1 MGDRANHPDRTAP
14 VRILIDPTDDVRV
27 TASLLERHDPDRGLV
42 VVHPTPATSSPK
54 AFAHD
59 LLVAL
64 DRPVTRLEAEH
75 LTGMAPTWQAVAA
88 WMVTDQVKDLLVL
101 RADRLSASTWNRLL
115 GLCIQSLVAAMK
127 LDAQRARTQLKTQ
140 RTNARQGLQCAPNVR
155 LFSAAVHGA
164 DAVQPSGSG
173 CCIKCSAVNA
183 SSSQR
188 IMRRVLGAAA
198 ARHRRTGRRM
208 SVTRVMSGTVVMV
221 MVMVVTVAM
230 TMRRFRGYFHQAI
243 GNLVA
248 ALKSS
253 TAEPRHESPP

>member
-1 MGDRANHPDRTAP
+1 MVMRRFAAARAARCGH
-14 VRILIDPTDDVRV
+14 
-27 TASLLERHDPDRGLV
+27 
-42 VVHPTPATSSPK
+42 
-54 AFAHD
+54 
-59 LLVAL
+59 
-64 DRPVTRLEAEH
+64 
-75 LTGMAPTWQAVAA
+75 
-88 WMVTDQVKDLLVL
+88 
-101 RADRLSASTWNRLL
+101 RADDTLRLIARAPNRLL
-115 GLCIQSLVAAMK
+115 GLGVQSFVAAMK

-140 RTNARQGLQCAPNVR
+140 RTNARQGLQRAPNVR

-188 IMRRVLGAAA
+188 VMRRVLGAAA
-198 ARHRRTGRRM
+198 VRHRRTARRV
-208 SVTRVMSGTVVMV
+208 SVTRVMSGAVV

-243 GNLVA
+243 GNLVV

>member
-1 MGDRANHPDRTAP
+1 MVMRRFAADRAARSGH
-14 VRILIDPTDDVRV
+14 
-27 TASLLERHDPDRGLV
+27 
-42 VVHPTPATSSPK
+42 
-54 AFAHD
+54 
-59 LLVAL
+59 
-64 DRPVTRLEAEH
+64 
-75 LTGMAPTWQAVAA
+75 
-88 WMVTDQVKDLLVL
+88 
-101 RADRLSASTWNRLL
+101 RADDTLRLIARAPNRLL
-115 GLCIQSLVAAMK
+115 GLRVQSFVAAMK

-140 RTNARQGLQCAPNVR
+140 RTNARQGLQRAPNVR

-188 IMRRVLGAAA
+188 VMRRVLGAAA
-198 ARHRRTGRRM
+198 ARHRRTGRRV
-208 SVTRVMSGTVVMV
+208 SVTRVVSGTVVMVMV

-230 TMRRFRGYFHQAI
+230 TMRRFRGYFHRTI
-243 GNLVA
+243 GNLVV